1 MPTYAYGLTPGQ
13 RWDLVSYVQSLA
25 RVPPWQP
32 GGRLGGPG
40 QRTDLVR
47 RGEYL
52 VHAEMCGLCHTQI
65 NRTGIYRGDD
75 FYLAGGMRVVAI
87 RTGFFSRGT

>member
-1 MPTYAYGLTPGQ
+1 
-13 RWDLVSYVQSLA
+13 VK
-25 RVPPWQP
+25 
-32 GGRLGGPG
+32 
-40 QRTDLVR
+40 

-75 FYLAGGMRVVAI
+75 A
-87 RTGFFSRGT
+87 